1 MPLEEVPYAALNINI
16 PPGGQ
21 DPVSNID
28 QQLQVSETFMQP
40 GGHLALEEAVG
51 LTNSLGSDASAFD
64 SNSLATSS
72 TTANQVTMA
81 NVLNRVS
88 PRSTDSAL
96 LLRSLFSLR
105 TAVSQTAATQ
115 LSGASDAMPPNSTLA
130 NALRETAHAQFN
142 QISNTLM
149 TDNYVHTLYQESTSG
164 HLFLTSWPLSS
175 DRNMTTTPSPVA
187 NPELPVTFCYQ
198 LENGEVCVTGAFST
212 AIAADLTGDPNA
224 NIFDLNPISVDTAT
238 APTNNNSGAY
248 TAPPFNTRVM
258 AEMSATLLRTTFD
271 QSNAS
276 PHSVIMVQSAP
287 AIRALLAAA
296 PPLGVT
302 VHRTDSERLL
312 NTFGLL
318 MEQIDFGGA
327 GNFGI
332 YLLQRETRFVLVVGV
347 PSASLATGGPVSFS
361 QNGVIM
367 TTFNLM
373 QMTLA
378 LTGQP
383 LLNDES
389 STYINVTRPSSSDRA
404 MMDVLERC
412 DPDASYSTP
421 YQRGGRAGGQAN
433 METHGMRM
441 RLGGLAGGHSRVG
454 MYIQQP
460 RGQWLRF
467 ANLRD
472 AYTYLG
478 VPQRTFVDRL
488 RRMHATN
495 GHSMTF
501 PTSYNFPNV
510 TWQWRDGN
518 GVEPEEWD
526 WGDVFHGPLMRD
538 GTFAGGPRRG
548 RREVYIR
555 RPGGQWL
562 RFAKQRDAQTYLRV
576 PRRTLQ
582 DRLRRMRATNGTS
595 LTFPTSSRYPNVIW
609 EWRDGNGVEPEEWV
623 WGNESEEEDE
633 HGEGGD

>member
-1 MPLEEVPYAALNINI
+1 MASKCPRCGEKMSRGEQQCRDCNNQSDEPE
-16 PPGGQ
+16 
-21 DPVSNID
+21 NID
-28 QQLQVSETFMQP
+28 EALPLNPGAGVKGKRKRKQKPMGNEERFQVSKLRLGFPCPLSPYLTTSKRQTSIRNFLP
-40 GGHLALEEAVG
+40 TRGSPSAAV
-51 LTNSLGSDASAFD
+51 TDSTSSSTTTTATTTATTTTTTTATTSASLGSDASASI

-81 NVLNRVS
+81 NILNRVS
-88 PRSTDSAL
+88 PRYTETAL
-96 LLRSLFSLR
+96 LFTSLFSLS

-149 TDNYVHTLYQESTSG
+149 TDNYGHTLYRESTSG
-164 HLFLTSWPLSS
+164 FLLLTSWPLSS

-238 APTNNNSGAY
+238 APTNNNSGVY

-296 PPLGVT
+296 PPLGII
-302 VHRTDSERLL
+302 VHRTDPERLF

-332 YLLQRETRFVLVVGV
+332 YLLQRGTRFVLVVGV
-347 PSASLATGGPVSFS
+347 PSASLASGGPVSFS
-361 QNGVIM
+361 RNGVVM

-373 QMTLA
+373 QMSLA

-389 STYINVTRPSSSDRA
+389 STYITVTRPSSSDRA
-404 MMDVLERC
+404 MTDVLERC
-412 DPDASYSTP
+412 DPNASYSTP
-421 YQRGGRAGGQAN
+421 NQRGGKASGPASVA
-433 METHGMRM
+433 THGPQM
-441 RLGGLAGGHSRVG
+441 RLGGLASTSGGRRGG
-454 MYIQQP
+454 MYIRQP
-460 RGQWLRF
+460 EGRWLRF
-467 ANLRD
+467 ANQRD

-478 VPQRTFVDRL
+478 VPQSTFMDRL
-488 RRMHATN
+488 SRMRATN

-501 PTSYNFPNV
+501 PTSSLYPNV
-510 TWQWRDGN
+510 TWEFRDGN
-518 GVEPEEWD
+518 E
-526 WGDVFHGPLMRD
+526 
-538 GTFAGGPRRG
+538 
-548 RREVYIR
+548 
-555 RPGGQWL
+555 
-562 RFAKQRDAQTYLRV
+562 
-576 PRRTLQ
+576 
-582 DRLRRMRATNGTS
+582 
-595 LTFPTSSRYPNVIW
+595 
-609 EWRDGNGVEPEEWV
+609 VEPEEWV